1 MFCPLDVELF
11 PEDCRV
17 THLSS
22 CDQWIYWIQ
31 KNGSTSLKK
40 EELYKSAIGYR
51 NHDIASLHVIDI
63 YIRDARTRYVSGV
76 HTYLEFLRRDHP
88 ELDSNTV
95 LWFVKR
101 YKFLNRHFLPQFFWL
116 ANLSRSVMPDT
127 QLRIRDFNDFKYAT
141 TYTDG
146 PKEIEKMSQNF
157 SEKLLSNDSNMELWF
172 FVDQVLLDLSGNTL
186 TWSEII
192 NHYKTN
198 HSDIW
203 SLMTSNLSIIMRN
216 VLPKT

>member
-31 KNGSTSLKK
+31 KNGTSSLKE
-40 EELYKSAIGYR
+40 EELNGAKSYR
-51 NHDIASLHVIDI
+51 NQDIISLSVIDL
-63 YIRDARTRYVSGV
+63 YIRNSRARYISGV
-76 HTYLEFLRRDHP
+76 HTYLEFLHRDHP
-88 ELDSNTV
+88 ELDANTA

-116 ANLSRSVMPDT
+116 INLSRYLAPDT
-127 QLRIRDFNDFKYAT
+127 QLRIRNLKDLKYAT
-141 TYTDG
+141 TYMEG
-146 PKEIEKMSQNF
+146 PEINKLSKDF
-157 SEKLLSNDSNMELWF
+157 AEKLLSDDPNMELWF
-172 FVDQVLLDLSGNTL
+172 FVDKILLDLVGYSF
-186 TWSEII
+186 TWSQIVD
-192 NHYKTN
+192 HYQTK

-203 SLMTSNLSIIMRN
+203 NLMMSGLPQIMQN